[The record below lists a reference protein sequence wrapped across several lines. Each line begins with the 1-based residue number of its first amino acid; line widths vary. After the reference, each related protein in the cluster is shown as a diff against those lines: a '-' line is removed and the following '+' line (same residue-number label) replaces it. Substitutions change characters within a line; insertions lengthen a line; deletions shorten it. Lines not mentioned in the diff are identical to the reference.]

1 MVHKID
7 PDQNVIKL
15 LYAIIKNHSVLTTPY
30 KKITKEEFLN
40 ISLPT
45 SDVEND
51 FQIKWHL
58 SNYNRKYLIAAGSLL
73 KARRITNAIIYPSY
87 SMMGW
92 HTNSNYEGIRTYYTY
107 TEDEAVF
114 RYVDSN
120 GDIQLDYDNIGWTRR
135 TFKIQKEN
143 PLWHS
148 IWAKTNRY
156 SFGFMTD
163 DID

>member
-1 MVHKID
+1 MVHKIY
-7 PDQNVIKL
+7 PDQDVIKL
-15 LYAIIKNHSVLTTPY
+15 LKAIVKNHSVLTTPY

-40 ISLPT
+40 VKLPT
-45 SDVEND
+45 NDVEND
-51 FQIKWHL
+51 FQIKWNL

-73 KARRITNAIIYPSY
+73 KAKRITNAIIYPPY

-120 GDIQLDYDNIGWTRR
+120 GDMQLDYDNIGWTRR
-135 TFKIQKEN
+135 TFKIQKKN

-148 IWAKTNRY
+148 IWAKSNRY

-163 DID
+163 DIN